1 MPIAQWHKNL
11 SKADYYIIGAKA
23 KILYPRKVKA
33 SVPVTHVGGAH
44 TLFPLFFNYRIANQL
59 VNQVAFFY
67 SSFPLLK
74 LIIVLSIDVWIIRQR
89 SVAMR
94 MLQAYV
100 SLYPSFIFLFSLMG
114 LGIEFL
120 VFKGFI
126 LYLLTLLG
134 WCFVYVDCVLLL
146 SI

>member
-1 MPIAQWHKNL
+1 
-11 SKADYYIIGAKA
+11 
-23 KILYPRKVKA
+23 
-33 SVPVTHVGGAH
+33 
-44 TLFPLFFNYRIANQL
+44 
-59 VNQVAFFY
+59 
-67 SSFPLLK
+67 
-74 LIIVLSIDVWIIRQR
+74 
-89 SVAMR
+89 MR

>member
-1 MPIAQWHKNL
+1 
-11 SKADYYIIGAKA
+11 
-23 KILYPRKVKA
+23 
-33 SVPVTHVGGAH
+33 
-44 TLFPLFFNYRIANQL
+44 
-59 VNQVAFFY
+59 
-67 SSFPLLK
+67 
-74 LIIVLSIDVWIIRQR
+74 
-89 SVAMR
+89 MR

-100 SLYPSFIFLFSLMG
+100 SLYPSFIFLFSLMA